1 MMYSLRNINTQ
12 SAYISGGIINER
24 RCNANSLWTQGVIRQ
39 LGQQRW
45 KHTSDDSKATTALTQ
60 QSSSAIES
68 SPSDVT
74 TLLRQRRRPKR
85 RKPTT
90 FSPLSQITNAHP
102 KNASY
107 PPLPSTNKNFTRKQ
121 LIRLTPKQKS
131 NLKRQYLQEKQNS
144 ITYLDKAR
152 TNVRSNLKYLGETVE
167 SNLTKNVKTL
177 QRLFKGEEVW
187 KDGENG
193 AAGSDATAKAGRNGQ
208 KVEEEVSIDWER
220 VPSEIKSNLQS
231 NLSSAQNWLHKVTDG
246 MIPSSS
252 YAGTTSDGA
261 VNGSAATRIHQF
273 HKAKQNQGLVMDTRW
288 FAWNI
293 GLALLPGVLLHVYCL
308 SLQDEMK
315 EYYEKMEERER
326 LKILGIVS
334 GDGVL
339 PATSSSASQDGQMN
353 NNVGGMGLSSAL
365 ITEGGS
371 SWDKM
376 KMAFNDLFLSG
387 VEERA
392 RQAQGQIEVDE
403 EEPESQHS
411 SSPSHEREAKSPE
424 SSNTATSS
432 ETSLANEVEEV
443 AAVQMLLQRI
453 EALEKQ
459 LGAVNT
465 PKLSEEEQR
474 QRDHN
479 IEYRVK
485 RVRQSPIQN
494 RRDDALLARWQKEA
508 DERHVEAYT
517 EKTST
522 EDTATQSSIS
532 FESFCREVSSLMDH
546 DLNSLRESVSNQV
559 KEVLDSFGGEEKDES
574 KVATHHMI
582 ATDSSGSD
590 IAPDVSTEESAGAPA
605 GGTKQ
610 SHPSADLTA
619 DDTAEEGRRNE
630 YLRRWWTWL
639 RGGEGT
645 GGVREA
651 DTTNDCD
658 GDTAK

>member
-1 MMYSLRNINTQ
+1 
-12 SAYISGGIINER
+12 
-24 RCNANSLWTQGVIRQ
+24 
-39 LGQQRW
+39 
-45 KHTSDDSKATTALTQ
+45 
-60 QSSSAIES
+60 
-68 SPSDVT
+68 
-74 TLLRQRRRPKR
+74 
-85 RKPTT
+85 
-90 FSPLSQITNAHP
+90 
-102 KNASY
+102 
-107 PPLPSTNKNFTRKQ
+107 
-121 LIRLTPKQKS
+121 
-131 NLKRQYLQEKQNS
+131 
-144 ITYLDKAR
+144 
-152 TNVRSNLKYLGETVE
+152 
-167 SNLTKNVKTL
+167 
-177 QRLFKGEEVW
+177 
-187 KDGENG
+187 
-193 AAGSDATAKAGRNGQ
+193 
-208 KVEEEVSIDWER
+208 
-220 VPSEIKSNLQS
+220 
-231 NLSSAQNWLHKVTDG
+231 
-246 MIPSSS
+246 
-252 YAGTTSDGA
+252 
-261 VNGSAATRIHQF
+261 
-273 HKAKQNQGLVMDTRW
+273 
-288 FAWNI
+288 
-293 GLALLPGVLLHVYCL
+293 
-308 SLQDEMK
+308 
-315 EYYEKMEERER
+315 
-326 LKILGIVS
+326 
-334 GDGVL
+334 
-339 PATSSSASQDGQMN
+339 
-353 NNVGGMGLSSAL
+353 
-365 ITEGGS
+365 
-371 SWDKM
+371 M

-508 DERHVEAYT
+508 DERHVEADT

-546 DLNSLRESVSNQV
+546 DLNSLRESLSNQV

-619 DDTAEEGRRNE
+619 NDTAEEGRRNE

-639 RGGEGT
+639 RGGR
-645 GGVREA
+645 VLA
-651 DTTNDCD
+651 VY
-658 GDTAK
+658 AKQTLQMIVTETQQNEHHFSYDVKSESTFFYRLQHVLLPH